1 MFCIVA
7 AIVLSIL
14 GIFSASNRKLAAEAL
29 DCVFHRLTFRP
40 CTTGFDEKMKAK
52 ILGFVI
58 TRSERSARWL
68 NKHFELLAWTFFV
81 IMLAASFMFIRGIV
95 LFYTTGNC
103 NGATSEAFC
112 IFDPTGENTKT
123 SSTEDGAA
131 CPIPTSVTNGG
142 KLSIEGIDL
151 SLWPVQNKGA
161 EEQLVF
167 VGCYA
172 CEYTRAVYPSIRALV
187 DEFKPEFYFGEYP
200 TKLKTD
206 YLSKI
211 GYCVYQQDPDK
222 YWPLNDAL
230 FAEDVALLEDN
241 SATDAILNNLGLDA
255 ASIDACA
262 AEPATEEAV
271 QKLFAEIQKTNFYGT
286 PTIFINGEPIVG
298 PKPYRVYAI
307 QMEGFFYWLK

>member
-7 AIVLSIL
+7 AVILSIL
-14 GIFSASNRKLAAEAL
+14 GIFSATNRKLAAEAL
-29 DCVFHRLTFRP
+29 DCVFHRITFRP

-52 ILGFVI
+52 ILGKTI
-58 TRSERSARWL
+58 NRSEKLARFL
-68 NKHFELLAWTFFV
+68 SKHFELLSWVFFI
-81 IMLAASFMFIRGIV
+81 IMLAASVMFVRGLV

-103 NGATSEAFC
+103 NGATSTAFC

-123 SSTEDGAA
+123 STVGESGS
-131 CPIPTSVTNGG
+131 CPIPSDLNNGG
-142 KLSIEGIDL
+142 ALSLKGVDL
-151 SLWPVQNKGA
+151 SLWPVDNKGA
-161 EEQLVF
+161 DHQLIF

-172 CEYTRAVYPSIRALV
+172 CEYTRQVYPDIRKLV
-187 DEFKPEFYFGEYP
+187 DKFGPEFYFGEYP

-206 YLSKI
+206 YLSKV
-211 GYCVYQQDPDK
+211 GYCVYNQDPEK
-222 YWPLNDAL
+222 YWSLNDAL
-230 FAEDVALLEDN
+230 FAQDVALLEDKA
-241 SATDAILNNLGLDA
+241 ATAKILTDLGLDTA
-255 ASIDACA
+255 AIDGCA
-262 AEPATEEAV
+262 NQQATEDAV

>member
-52 ILGFVI
+52 ILCFVI

-68 NKHFELLAWTFFV
+68 NKHFEILALTFFV
-81 IMLAASFMFIRGIV
+81 VMLAASVMFVRGLV

-123 SSTEDGAA
+123 SSTTEEGA
-131 CPIPTSVTNGG
+131 CPIPTNLNNGG
-142 KLSIEGIDL
+142 KLTIEGVDL
-151 SLWPVQNKGA
+151 SLWPVENEGT
-161 EEQLVF
+161 ENQLVF
-167 VGCYA
+167 IGCYA
-172 CEYTRAVYPSIRALV
+172 CEYTREVYPSIRALV
-187 DEFKPEFYFGEYP
+187 DEFGPEFYFGEYP
-200 TKLKTD
+200 TKLNTD
-206 YLSKI
+206 YLSRV
-211 GYCVYQQDPDK
+211 GYCVYQQDAEK
-222 YWPLNDAL
+222 YWQLNDAL

-241 SATDAILNNLGLDA
+241 AATDAILTTLDLDT

-262 AEPATEEAV
+262 ADPATEESV

-298 PKPYRVYAI
+298 PRPYRVYAI